1 MPTVGDH
8 DDERPTGP
16 VADRLDPQH
25 LGATGLASLVI
36 DCETGKFRMGLAH
49 QLADHLMAEYVP
61 LGEVSA
67 SALTDVVRSGLHET
81 GAA

>member
-1 MPTVGDH
+1 M
-8 DDERPTGP
+8 
-16 VADRLDPQH
+16 AAH
-25 LGATGLASLVI
+25 LGATGVASLVI
-36 DCETGKFRMGLAH
+36 DCETGKFKMGLAL

-67 SALTDVVRSGLHET
+67 SALTEIVQGAGSVRET